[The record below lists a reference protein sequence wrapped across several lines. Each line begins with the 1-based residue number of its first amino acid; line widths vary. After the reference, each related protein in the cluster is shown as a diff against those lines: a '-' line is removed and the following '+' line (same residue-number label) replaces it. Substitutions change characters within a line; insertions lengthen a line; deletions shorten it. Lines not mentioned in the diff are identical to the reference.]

1 MAPLADPF
9 RRVLSNFAARA
20 RSTLSDARDAEEAE
34 TVQALEQSVE
44 RFSQRLVDPARIDAE
59 ARIDHSVLA
68 AAKELGLFGMT
79 IPQEFGG
86 AGLSMKA
93 ACRVMRCLGRQNAS
107 VGVSIGL
114 HNGLGLR
121 GLIHLGTPEQKQKYL
136 PDLAAGRK
144 IACFS
149 ATEAGA
155 GSEIAAI
162 RASAVEDGDGFVLSG
177 EKIYVTNGGFADL
190 ATVPARTPGLGGS
203 RRGLTL
209 FLVPLDLP
217 GVSRGREE
225 HKLGIK
231 GSSTCTICFD
241 EVRLPRSAILGEV
254 SRGLDHLAHILEWGR
269 TLMAAGCIGLA
280 QNAWE
285 KTLFQ
290 VTNRKQF
297 GRVIGEFGMVRE
309 KLAAMRSRLFA
320 LESAMRLS
328 TALDEE
334 GPEGI
339 PQESLVLKLACTEWA
354 WAAADEAVQL
364 HGGSGFIEETGVA
377 RLLRDVRI
385 TRIFEGANEV
395 LRFHLASAAFAWD
408 AEVLSQNR
416 LAPLVNAALRPEAER
431 FDGLLQ
437 ALAAELAAQK
447 KTFGIKVFVRQMAQR
462 RIASATAALYLSLC
476 VLARAQG
483 EIAAGSA
490 DDALLDLTRLVLG
503 ELAATAHGELSSFD
517 EARDA
522 LASRIAARECER
534 AGCALKEKTA

>member
-9 RRVLSNFAARA
+9 RRVLSNFSARA

-34 TVQALEQSVE
+34 TVQALERSVE

-59 ARIDHSVLA
+59 ARIDPGVLS

-93 ACRVMRCLGRQNAS
+93 ACRVMRCLGRQDAS

-231 GSSTCTICFD
+231 GSSTCTLHFD

-269 TLMAAGCIGLA
+269 TLMAAGCIGLM

-309 KLAAMRSRLFA
+309 KLAAMRSRLHA

-334 GPEGI
+334 GSEGI

-354 WAAADEAVQL
+354 FAAADEAVQL

-408 AEVLSQNR
+408 AEALSHSR
-416 LAPLVNAALRPEAER
+416 LAPLVDDTLRPEAER

-437 ALAAELAAQK
+437 ALAAALAAQK

-462 RIASATAALYLSLC
+462 RIASATTALYLSLC

-483 EIAAGSA
+483 EMAAGSA

-503 ELAATAHGELSSFD
+503 ELAATAQVELSSFD

-534 AGCALKEKTA
+534 AGCALKEKT

>member
-9 RRVLSNFAARA
+9 RRVLSNFSARA

-34 TVQALEQSVE
+34 TVQALERSVE

-59 ARIDHSVLA
+59 ARIDPGVLS

-231 GSSTCTICFD
+231 GSSTCTLHFD

-269 TLMAAGCIGLA
+269 TLMAAGCIGLM

-309 KLAAMRSRLFA
+309 KLAAMRSRLHA

-334 GPEGI
+334 GSEGI

-354 WAAADEAVQL
+354 FAAADEAVQL

-408 AEVLSQNR
+408 AEALSHSR
-416 LAPLVNAALRPEAER
+416 LAPLVDDTLRPEAER

-437 ALAAELAAQK
+437 ALAAALAAQK

-462 RIASATAALYLSLC
+462 RIASATTALYLSLC

-483 EIAAGSA
+483 EMAAGSA

-503 ELAATAHGELSSFD
+503 ELAATAQVELSSFD

>member
-9 RRVLSNFAARA
+9 RRVLSNFPACA
-20 RSTLSDARDAEEAE
+20 RSTLGDARDAEEEE
-34 TVQALEQSVE
+34 TVQALMESVE

-59 ARIDHSVLA
+59 SRIDHTVLE
-68 AAKELGLFGMT
+68 AAKGLGLFGMT
-79 IPQEFGG
+79 IPQEYGG

-93 ACRVMRCLGRQNAS
+93 ACRIMRCLGRQNAS

-121 GLIHLGTPEQKQKYL
+121 GLIHLGTPEQKQRYL

-254 SRGLDHLAHILEWGR
+254 SRGSTTWR
-269 TLMAAGCIGLA
+269 TS
-280 QNAWE
+280 W
-285 KTLFQ
+285 
-290 VTNRKQF
+290 
-297 GRVIGEFGMVRE
+297 
-309 KLAAMRSRLFA
+309 S
-320 LESAMRLS
+320 
-328 TALDEE
+328 
-334 GPEGI
+334 
-339 PQESLVLKLACTEWA
+339 
-354 WAAADEAVQL
+354 
-364 HGGSGFIEETGVA
+364 GG
-377 RLLRDVRI
+377 
-385 TRIFEGANEV
+385 
-395 LRFHLASAAFAWD
+395 
-408 AEVLSQNR
+408 
-416 LAPLVNAALRPEAER
+416 AP
-431 FDGLLQ
+431 
-437 ALAAELAAQK
+437 
-447 KTFGIKVFVRQMAQR
+447 
-462 RIASATAALYLSLC
+462 
-476 VLARAQG
+476 
-483 EIAAGSA
+483 
-490 DDALLDLTRLVLG
+490 
-503 ELAATAHGELSSFD
+503 
-517 EARDA
+517 
-522 LASRIAARECER
+522 
-534 AGCALKEKTA
+534 

>member
-9 RRVLSNFAARA
+9 RRVLSNFAACA
-20 RSTLSDARDAEEAE
+20 RSALGDARDAEEAD
-34 TVQALEQSVE
+34 TVRALEASVE
-44 RFSQRLVDPARIDAE
+44 RFSQRHVDPARIDAD
-59 ARIDHSVLA
+59 ARIDPAVLE
-68 AAKELGLFGMT
+68 AAKGLGLFGMT

-93 ACRVMRCLGRQNAS
+93 ACRVMRCLGRHNAS

-121 GLIHLGTPEQKQKYL
+121 GLIHLGTPEQKQRYL
-136 PDLAAGRK
+136 PDLATGRLV
-144 IACFS
+144 ACFC
-149 ATEAGA
+149 ATESGA

-162 RASAVEDGDGFVLSG
+162 RTSAVEDGDQFVLSG

-209 FLVPLDLP
+209 FLVPLNLA

-231 GSSTCTICFD
+231 GSSTCTLHFD

-269 TLMAAGCIGLA
+269 TLMAAGCVGLMQSA
-280 QNAWE
+280 LE

-309 KLAAMRSRLFA
+309 KIAAMRGRLHA

-334 GPEGI
+334 GPGGI

-364 HGGSGFIEETGVA
+364 HGGSGYIEETGVA
-377 RLLRDVRI
+377 RLLRDIRI

-408 AEVLSQNR
+408 AGELAGLR
-416 LAPLVNAALRPEAER
+416 LAPLMDAALRPEAER

-437 ALAAELAAQK
+437 SLATALAEQK
-447 KTFGIKVFVRQMAQR
+447 KAHGIKVFVRQMAQR
-462 RIASATAALYLSLC
+462 RVASAVASLYLSLC

-490 DDALLDLTRLVLG
+490 DDALLDLTRHVLG
-503 ELAATAHGELSSFD
+503 ELAAAAQYELSSFD
-517 EARDA
+517 EGRDG
-522 LASRIAARECER
+522 LASRVAARECER